1 MCPYPLSLRV
11 PLYAPQPGVIM
22 WYHGQDDDLAC
33 GHSVSL
39 VLSPGAVYQQT
50 FELLLIR
57 SMGGILSFMF
67 VFFFFLRRVTDFS
80 AEALPIG
87 VKFCTAVLPALA
99 QVFYFGEAAV
109 LPNLICAVRI

>member
-1 MCPYPLSLRV
+1 MTLLMTCRV
-11 PLYAPQPGVIM
+11 DYI
-22 WYHGQDDDLAC
+22 
-33 GHSVSL
+33 
-39 VLSPGAVYQQT
+39 
-50 FELLLIR
+50 
-57 SMGGILSFMF
+57 SFMF